1 LKNTWN
7 IWKRDKST
15 KSLRITAQ
23 EVGPKNTLEDFDGT
37 RKSLH
42 AGQPALLTGLNDAV
56 KTFILLSYEHRV

>member
-1 LKNTWN
+1 MSKIVTVQLE
-7 IWKRDKST
+7 WKYSPET
-15 KSLRITAQ
+15 Y
-23 EVGPKNTLEDFDGT
+23 LEDFDGT